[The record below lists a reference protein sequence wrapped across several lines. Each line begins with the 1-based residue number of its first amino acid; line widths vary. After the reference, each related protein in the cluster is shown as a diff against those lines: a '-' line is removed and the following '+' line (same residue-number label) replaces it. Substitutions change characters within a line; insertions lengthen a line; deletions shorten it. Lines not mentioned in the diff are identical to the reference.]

1 MATREELERW
11 RRALRFRFPLLGRFI
26 RSGAMAELEGR
37 RDDPDVVPILVE
49 ALGVADPKVM
59 NRAGAAL
66 RALREQRAIDAL
78 CELWADSREDRLA
91 TIITERGYVAS
102 QPLAVQVLSALKCG
116 ARLALERADL
126 VPPLVAALTDRDDVI
141 RSRASGTLE
150 GLPPG
155 LARDALC
162 NAAIQDPAG
171 PAARICVENGM
182 RPSDH
187 ERACLFLF
195 VTRQLDA
202 YFQEDFEFQNLRLQY
217 ERADAAVRAQVMEVV
232 RSGDRRC
239 AGFIGTRKALAEC
252 SEVEIKL
259 AIESW
264 LRHTDWPRLFR
275 GFLEL
280 PLKFGL
286 PVLAQLRRA
295 GWQPDEPEL
304 LSLYRQVLA
313 DTDGQLVHARKPPVE
328 SSESVFERW
337 LAQGRAGELAS
348 ASEDALLQRLQ
359 NAAPVDGVAMVAAL
373 ATKAKPGGAAAQA
386 VQASPHWLIHLAGY
400 VTGLCANASKIT
412 STSTTTGVGGGDQNY
427 WVNELAGASVL
438 ECWPGRATPADLE
451 TLEAAPP
458 EAWAGMLG
466 AGRKVLRQLMGY
478 RITTGIFDQMV
489 VEADEVAGEFERAE

>member
-11 RRALRFRFPLLGRFI
+11 RHGLRSSFPLLGRFI
-26 RSGAMAELEGR
+26 RRRAIAALETLY
-37 RDDPDVVPILVE
+37 DDPDVVPLLVE
-49 ALGVADPKVM
+49 ALGAADREVA
-59 NRAGAAL
+59 NRAAAAL
-66 RALREQRAIDAL
+66 RSLGNQAGIDAL
-78 CELWADSREDRLA
+78 CALWVESRDDRCA
-91 TIITERGYVAS
+91 AVVVERRYVAR
-102 QPLAVQVLSALKCG
+102 QPLAVHVLSALKCG
-116 ARLALERADL
+116 AHLSVEQADL
-126 VPPLVAALTDRDDVI
+126 VPPLVAALADRDDAI
-141 RSRASGTLE
+141 CARARATLE
-150 GLPPG
+150 GLRAGAP
-155 LARDALC
+155 RDTLC
-162 NAAIQDPAG
+162 DEAIGNPAG
-171 PAARICVENGM
+171 PAARICVEQGM

-217 ERADAAVRAQVMEVV
+217 ERADATVRGHVMDVV

-239 AGFIGTRKALAEC
+239 AGFIGTRKALTEC
-252 SEVEIKL
+252 SEAEIKL

-286 PVLAQLRRA
+286 PVLEQLRRA

-313 DTDGQLVHARKPPVE
+313 DTDGQLVDARKPPAE
-328 SSESVFERW
+328 SSGSVFERW
-337 LAQGRAGELAS
+337 LAQGHKGELAGLNQ
-348 ASEDALLQRLQ
+348 EILLQRLQ
-359 NAAPVDGVAMVAAL
+359 TATPVDHVAIVAAL
-373 ATKAKPGGAAAQA
+373 AAKARPGGAAAQA
-386 VQASPHWLIHLAGY
+386 VQSSPHWLIRLAGY
-400 VTGLCANASKIT
+400 ASGLCTSTIT
-412 STSTTTGVGGGDQNY
+412 STSTNTGDQNY

-451 TLEAAPP
+451 ALEAAPP

-478 RITTGIFDQMV
+478 RITTGVFDQMV